1 MLFSKETLGNSNV
14 WCFFNWATGLSL
26 LKLISDVCKESTEI
40 PWPDFGVPGVVDPQ
54 WKLPFVQCPNQ
65 KSQKRFSVITMT
77 NINNFDDS
85 VVKPHDHGNPSH
97 SSAYLSPVPA
107 CGVFSSELCACTAP
121 TGAPICKDGAGP
133 WGSHA
138 VARPLLRCLGQ
149 HLLRIQLIDTPTVE
163 FISTT
168 LEKGSNRL
176 NWSCS
181 FGMICFFLYLFL
193 EVAMGTGIPSHEQ
206 MSGLNGCST
215 VMVRSF
221 TSYKSVK

>member
-1 MLFSKETLGNSNV
+1 
-14 WCFFNWATGLSL
+14 
-26 LKLISDVCKESTEI
+26 
-40 PWPDFGVPGVVDPQ
+40 
-54 WKLPFVQCPNQ
+54 
-65 KSQKRFSVITMT
+65 MT

-85 VVKPHDHGNPSH
+85 SCSPMITETPVIPPRICHPSLLVAFSALNSALVRPPLGRPFVK
-97 SSAYLSPVPA
+97 
-107 CGVFSSELCACTAP
+107 TAR
-121 TGAPICKDGAGP
+121 GGP

-181 FGMICFFLYLFL
+181 FGMIRFFLYLFL
-193 EVAMGTGIPSHEQ
+193 EVAMGTGIPRRLTHQWPIEASMRNHLMNKWVGWMDVPQ
-206 MSGLNGCST
+206 L
-215 VMVRSF
+215 
-221 TSYKSVK
+221 